1 MKQLTK
7 LTLSQYLNKSNIY
20 KLLHINVILIFR
32 LTKNYK
38 KIKLIKLI
46 NDYIISSTI
55 GKYMNDIGIE
65 ARNNFDYKKAFD
77 SWLFGM
83 RLGYMNCYTLYFFN
97 QTMLYIYLIGY
108 DSLDDLK
115 LDADKLYDL
124 INIHSH
130 KHADI
135 LALLGLLYINGIG
148 VDKIGIGVDKINREI
163 GLELIRIS
171 KNKESLYG
179 LYFIKQKSETFLF
192 NKDYKNDEICKI
204 IPFAKLLLNNISLSK
219 IQQQKIYE
227 EMFNMGWLP
236 ICFQL
241 ANYLLQIQD
250 YDRIRIKNI
259 LDIGSN
265 LGCALCSSLLRRF
278 Y

>member
-38 KIKLIKLI
+38 KIKLI

-65 ARNNFDYKKAFD
+65 ARNNFDYEKAFD
-77 SWLFGM
+77 SWLCGM
-83 RLGYMNCYTLYFFN
+83 KLGYMNCYTLYFFN

-108 DSLDDLK
+108 DSLDDFRLSS
-115 LDADKLYDL
+115 DKLYDL

-130 KHADI
+130 KHSDI
-135 LALLGLLYINGIG
+135 LALLGSLYINDIG
-148 VDKIGIGVDKINREI
+148 VDKNNDI
-163 GLELIRIS
+163 GLKLIRIS

-179 LYFIKQKSETFLF
+179 LYLLF
-192 NKDYKNDEICKI
+192 DNNNENDEIINKVCKV

-236 ICFQL
+236 SCFQL